1 MAAEDDSFL
10 WDQGSILSRDLLSA
24 TSAQLCYE
32 NLNTSCVRIPY
43 STGPRLILYA
53 VFGFGTVLAVCG
65 NLLVMTSILHFRQLH
80 SPANF
85 LVASLACAD
94 FLVGLTVMPFSTV
107 RTVEGCWYFGEN
119 YCKLHSCFDV
129 SFCYSSLF
137 HLTFISIDRYIAVSD
152 PLIYPSKFTASVS
165 VKCILFSWSMPIIY
179 GFSLLYS
186 GANEVGL
193 EDLVSALTCVGGCQ
207 VAVNQTWVF
216 IEFLL
221 FFIPSLVMI
230 TVYSKIFLI
239 AKWQAQKIEK
249 MSDQTA
255 NAAESYKDR
264 VAKRERKAAKTL
276 GIAVAAFLLSW
287 LPYFIDSI
295 IDAFLGFITPTYV
308 FEILVWIVYYN
319 SAMNPLIYALFYPLF
334 RKAFKLIIT
343 GQILRENS
351 STTNLF
357 SD

>member
-1 MAAEDDSFL
+1 MAEDNDSFL
-10 WDQGSILSRDLLSA
+10 WDQGSILNGDLLSA

-32 NLNTSCVRIPY
+32 NLNTSCIRIPY

-94 FLVGLTVMPFSTV
+94 FLVGLTVMPFSIV
-107 RTVEGCWYFGEN
+107 RSVEGCWYFGET
-119 YCKLHSCFDV
+119 YCKLHTCFDV
-129 SFCYSSLF
+129 SFCYSSIF
-137 HLTFISIDRYIAVSD
+137 HLCFISVDRYIAVSD
-152 PLIYPSKFTASVS
+152 PLIYPTRFTLSVS
-165 VKCILFSWSMPIIY
+165 GKCILFSWLLSIIY
-179 GFSLLYS
+179 GFSLLCS
-186 GANEVGL
+186 GANEARL

-207 VAVNQTWVF
+207 FTLNQTCVF
-216 IEFLL
+216 IHFTL

-239 AKWQAQKIEK
+239 AKQQAQKIEK
-249 MSDQTA
+249 MSNQTA

-264 VAKRERKAAKTL
+264 VVKRERKAAKTL

-287 LPYFIDSI
+287 LPYFIDTI
-295 IDAFLGFITPTYV
+295 VDAFLD
-308 FEILVWIVYYN
+308 ILNIF
-319 SAMNPLIYALFYPLF
+319 P
-334 RKAFKLIIT
+334 
-343 GQILRENS
+343 ILTKELDTDPGSDS
-351 STTNLF
+351 SQQAGC
-357 SD
+357 